1 MTSFAKRLKS
11 LREEK
16 QLYQKDLADA
26 LGLSRSTITAYEAG
40 KREPDQNTLKHIANL
55 FNVSV
60 DYLIGH
66 TDIREK
72 PKSEKKD
79 SNATY
84 PLPREFDEILRET
97 NVLFEGDPLSSED
110 KEDVIEFI
118 KVALKA
124 IKKRDQKHKN
134 KKSPE

>member
-1 MTSFAKRLKS
+1 MTSFPKRLKS

-40 KREPDQNTLKHIANL
+40 KREPDQATLKRIANL
-55 FNVSV
+55 FEVSV
-60 DYLIGH
+60 DYLIGN
-66 TDIREK
+66 TDNRVIPENAEK
-72 PKSEKKD
+72 APTL
-79 SNATY
+79 AY
-84 PLPREFDEILRET
+84 HPPREFDEVLRET
-97 NVLFEGDPLSSED
+97 NILFDGTPLDDED

-124 IKKRDQKHKN
+124 IKKRSQKRGN
-134 KKSPE
+134 EKKS